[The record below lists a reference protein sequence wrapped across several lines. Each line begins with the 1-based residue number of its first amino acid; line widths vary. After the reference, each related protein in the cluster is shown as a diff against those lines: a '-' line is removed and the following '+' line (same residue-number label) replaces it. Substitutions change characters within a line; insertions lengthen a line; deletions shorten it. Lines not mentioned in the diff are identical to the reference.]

1 VDRSAP
7 IRMSHHL
14 PSLWAG
20 KNVHDLQRFSGHAQ
34 PGEKFTFQ
42 VGVATG
48 TDITVLTAEFS
59 DLVSASADVS
69 SSRLR
74 CMNLQ
79 GIDFW
84 SRPYQKNV
92 TVQADTVL
100 PLWMILEVPTD
111 ASGVYSGNVTLHTT
125 AGVKVLPLQFT
136 VSGPVLAD
144 RGDGDIWRGTRL
156 AWLDSTLGNEDDVPP
171 PFYPV
176 SVSSNTVS
184 LLDKVVSIGDD
195 GLLGS
200 VQVGGIEALAAPIRF
215 EILIGGNVV
224 TIPTTRKMGETK
236 NLTVA
241 WEAAGSAHGVDIH
254 VSGSLDATGYADFV
268 VSTNVTEMYEAR
280 LVIEHNGTNAIYGA
294 GTGRAGGFLTR
305 WFDNTSSVDWKW
317 DGQLGNNALWIGS
330 TACGL
335 RVKPKGSDP
344 LWQAGVP
351 FDNKKSPTPPESW
364 SNAGAGG
371 IQIFQNGTTLVYTGV
386 RQPGHA
392 TFLFSLMAT
401 PTRPLNL
408 PKHFSER
415 YAHRSGPANYSELKA
430 GGASVVVM
438 HQGNVLNPWINYPYL
453 TNGLLKQAADECH
466 KLNMKFKVYN
476 TMRELS
482 SRATEL
488 WAMRAFNETYVTYGG
503 TGNGGDWLREHI
515 DGDYS
520 VAWATPMAQSGFWS
534 QQDDQAIKVNAMS
547 RWNNYYVE
555 GLRQIKQDF
564 GNDGMYLDEIAYDR
578 VTIRRAK
585 SVLGEGGLIDH
596 HSDRGGFTTVPA
608 VNYMELFPFVDS
620 LWYGEGFD
628 YDAATPD
635 FWLVEMSGIPF
646 GLNSD
651 MLRYDGMTPF
661 HFRGMLVASSNRWQD
676 NLLTPGDTSTFD
688 PRAVWAL
695 WDSFNISAATMHG
708 WWASEEGHPVPIV
721 SNSSDVKCTSFVH
734 YGRTALIVLANFG
747 SAQNVQ
753 LSFDWEMLGL
763 EEDAVA
769 LRAPVMKPMQPQARS
784 WSVSDCIPVPAP
796 QKGSPDSKEGWMI
809 LLEPKPV
816 VEVHLI

>member
-1 VDRSAP
+1 
-7 IRMSHHL
+7 
-14 PSLWAG
+14 
-20 KNVHDLQRFSGHAQ
+20 
-34 PGEKFTFQ
+34 
-42 VGVATG
+42 
-48 TDITVLTAEFS
+48 
-59 DLVSASADVS
+59 
-69 SSRLR
+69 
-74 CMNLQ
+74 
-79 GIDFW
+79 
-84 SRPYQKNV
+84 
-92 TVQADTVL
+92 
-100 PLWMILEVPTD
+100 
-111 ASGVYSGNVTLHTT
+111 
-125 AGVKVLPLQFT
+125 
-136 VSGPVLAD
+136 VLAD
-144 RGDGDIWRGTRL
+144 RGDGDLWRGTRL

-171 PFYPV
+171 PFHPV
-176 SVSSNTVS
+176 RVSSTTVS
-184 LLDKVVSIGDD
+184 LLDKVVSIGQSGMLD
-195 GLLGS
+195 S
-200 VQVGGIEALAAPIRF
+200 VQVSGIEALANPVRF
-215 EILIGGNVV
+215 EIVV
-224 TIPTTRKMGETK
+224 NGKVAAIPTTRTMGETR
-236 NLTVA
+236 NLTVT
-241 WEAAGSAHGVDIH
+241 WEASGSAQGVDMH
-254 VSGSLDATGYADFV
+254 VSGSIDATGYAEFV
-268 VSTNVTEMYEAR
+268 VNTNVTEAYEVR
-280 LVIEHNGTNAIYGA
+280 LVIEHNDTNAIYAA

-305 WFDNTSSVDWKW
+305 WFDKTTSVDWKW
-317 DGQLGNNALWIGS
+317 DGKLGNNALWIGS
-330 TACGL
+330 TSCGL
-335 RVKPKGSDP
+335 RVKPKGDDP

-351 FDNKKSPTPPESW
+351 FDNQQSPTPPESW
-364 SNAGAGG
+364 SNAGVGG
-371 IQIFQNGTTLVYTGV
+371 IQVFKNGTTVVYTGT
-386 RQPGHA
+386 RRPGHA

-415 YAHRSGPANYSELKA
+415 YAHRSGPANYSELKE

-466 KLNMKFKVYN
+466 SLGMKFKVYN

-482 SRATEL
+482 NKAMEL
-488 WAMRAFNETYVTYGG
+488 WAMRAFNETYVFYNG

-515 DGDYS
+515 DGGYS

-534 QQDDQAIKVNAMS
+534 QQDDQAIKVNAMT

-608 VNYMELFPFVDS
+608 VNYMELFPFIDS

-688 PRAVWAL
+688 PRAVWAM
-695 WDSFNISAATMHG
+695 WDSFDISSATMYG
-708 WWASEEGHPVPIV
+708 WWAPVEGHAVPIV
-721 SNSSDVKCTSFVH
+721 TNSSDVKCTSYVH
-734 YGRTALIVLANFG
+734 YGKAALIVLANFG
-747 SAQNVQ
+747 SAQDVQ
-753 LSFDWEMLGL
+753 LSFDWKMLGL
-763 EEDAVA
+763 EEDAVG
-769 LRAPVMKPMQPQARS
+769 LRAPEMKPMQPQARS
-784 WSVSDCIPVPAP
+784 WSVSDAIPVPEP
-796 QKGSPDSKEGWMI
+796 QKGSPDSREGWMI
-809 LLEPKPV
+809 LLEPKSA
-816 VEVHLI
+816 VEVHYI